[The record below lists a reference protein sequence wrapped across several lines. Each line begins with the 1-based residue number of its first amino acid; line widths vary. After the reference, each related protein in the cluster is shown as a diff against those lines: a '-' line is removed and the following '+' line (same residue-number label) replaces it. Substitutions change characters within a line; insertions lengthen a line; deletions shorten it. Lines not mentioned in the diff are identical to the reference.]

1 MTEIKKIGVVGAGT
15 MGHGIAQVF
24 AMTGYEVIMLDK
36 SDDHVASALNR
47 IITSL
52 DKMVVKKKIGEEEK
66 KGILKRISGSTKIED
81 LKEMDLIVEA
91 VYEHEELK
99 KDLFARLDSTLKREA
114 ILASNTSSISITRL
128 ASSTKRPEN
137 VIGMHFMNP
146 VTIMK
151 LVEIIRGMATSDI
164 TFNTA
169 KGLCARIGKVPVEAK
184 DYPGFIVNRIL
195 VPMINEAVYAL
206 MEGIGSPEAIDSA
219 MTLGANHPM
228 GPLALADLVG
238 LDICLAVL
246 EVLHRDLGDPKYR
259 PCPLLRKY
267 VEAGYLG
274 KKTGRGF
281 YEYR

>member
-1 MTEIKKIGVVGAGT
+1 MTEIKRIGLVGAGT

-24 AMTGYEVIMLDK
+24 ALAGHEIVMIERSEECLSSSKD
-36 SDDHVASALNR
+36 R
-47 IITSL
+47 IKQSL
-52 DKMVVKKKIGEEEK
+52 ARIVLKKKMEENEA
-66 KGILKRISGSTKIED
+66 GDVLKRISGSIRIED
-81 LKEMDLIVEA
+81 LKDVDLIIEA
-91 VYEHEELK
+91 VYEDEVLK
-99 KDLFARLDSTLKREA
+99 RGIFSRLDSIIKEGA

-128 ASSTKRPEN
+128 ASSTKRPED

-146 VTIMK
+146 VPVMK

-164 TFNTA
+164 TFNIIRD
-169 KGLCARIGKVPVEAK
+169 LCVRIGKVPVEAK

-195 VPMINEAVYAL
+195 VPMVNEAVYAL

-281 YEYR
+281 YEYK

>member
-24 AMTGYEVIMLDK
+24 ALAGHEIVMIERSEECL
-36 SDDHVASALNR
+36 SSAKDR
-47 IITSL
+47 IKQSL
-52 DKMVVKKKIGEEEK
+52 ARIVLKKKMEEK
-66 KGILKRISGSTKIED
+66 EAGDVLKRISGSIRIED
-81 LKEMDLIVEA
+81 LKDVDLIIEA
-91 VYEHEELK
+91 VYEDEVLK
-99 KDLFARLDSTLKREA
+99 RGIFSRLDSIIKEGA

-146 VTIMK
+146 VPIMK

-164 TFNTA
+164 TFNII
-169 KGLCARIGKVPVEAK
+169 KDLCVRIGKVSVEAK

-195 VPMINEAVYAL
+195 VPMVNEAVYAL
-206 MEGIGSPEAIDSA
+206 MEGIGSPKAIDSA

-246 EVLHRDLGDPKYR
+246 EVLHKDLGDPKYR

>member
-24 AMTGYEVIMLDK
+24 ALAGHEIVMIERSEECLLSAKDRIKK
-36 SDDHVASALNR
+36 SLAR
-47 IITSL
+47 IVL
-52 DKMVVKKKIGEEEK
+52 KKKMEEK
-66 KGILKRISGSTKIED
+66 EAGDVLKRISGSIRIED
-81 LKEMDLIVEA
+81 LKDVDLIIEA
-91 VYEHEELK
+91 VYEDEVLK
-99 KDLFARLDSTLKREA
+99 RGIFSRLDSIIKEGA

-146 VTIMK
+146 VPIMK

-164 TFNTA
+164 TFNVIRD
-169 KGLCARIGKVPVEAK
+169 LCARIGKVPVEAK

-195 VPMINEAVYAL
+195 VPMVNEAVYAL

>member
-24 AMTGYEVIMLDK
+24 ALAGHEIVMIERSEECL
-36 SDDHVASALNR
+36 SSAKDR
-47 IITSL
+47 IKKTLARIVL
-52 DKMVVKKKIGEEEK
+52 KKKMEEEEA
-66 KGILKRISGSTKIED
+66 GDVLKRISGSIRIED
-81 LKEMDLIVEA
+81 LKDVDLIIEA
-91 VYEHEELK
+91 VYEDEVLK
-99 KDLFARLDSTLKREA
+99 RGIFSRLDSIAKEGA

-137 VIGMHFMNP
+137 IIGMHFMNP
-146 VTIMK
+146 VPIMK
-151 LVEIIRGMATSDI
+151 LVEIIRGMATSDV
-164 TFNTA
+164 TFNMIRD
-169 KGLCARIGKVPVEAK
+169 LCVRIGKSPVEAK

-195 VPMINEAVYAL
+195 VPMVNEAVYAL